1 MDYSDNLELEKR
13 TIFDEF
19 KLVGMK
25 EGMEEGMEEGMKEGS
40 LSVLNALANDPE
52 FPYDAE
58 QLAERFGFTVDEI
71 LDWKAE

>member
-1 MDYSDNLELEKR
+1 MDYSDNLELERR

-19 KLVGMK
+19 MLKGEAK
-25 EGMEEGMEEGMKEGS
+25 GIKEGS

>member
-25 EGMEEGMEEGMKEGS
+25 EGMEEGS
-40 LSVLNALANDPE
+40 LSVLNAFANDPE